1 MKKYIAEYLAT
12 FGLMICGTGAV
23 VISQEMP
30 GTIFNGGA
38 ALAFGLIVTLMIY
51 VFGDISGANMNP
63 VVSITFACLKMHS
76 VKDALFY
83 TLFQAAGAF
92 SASFTLHFL
101 FPNNKGLGG
110 TLPSGTAVQSFLLEV
125 FLTFL
130 LMLAVLLLSGSSI
143 KIKKYAGVIIGA
155 IVGLEAFFAGPI
167 CGASMNPI
175 RSVAPAVVSHQTQY
189 LWIYLLGPFL
199 GAFFATLIW
208 LLVFKKRE
216 HQSALVQN

>member
-30 GTIFNGGA
+30 GTIFNGGV

-51 VFGDISGANMNP
+51 VFGDLSGANMNP

-76 VKDALFY
+76 FKDAFFY

-101 FPNNKGLGG
+101 FPANKGLGG
-110 TLPSGTAVQSFLLEV
+110 TLPSRTAIQSFLLEI

-130 LMLAVLLLSGSSI
+130 LMLAVLLLSHTSHN
-143 KIKKYAGVIIGA
+143 IKKYAAVIIGV
-155 IVGLEAFFAGPI
+155 IVGLEAYFAGPI

-175 RSVAPAVVSHQTQY
+175 RSVAPAIVSHQTQH
-189 LWIYLLGPFL
+189 LWVYLLGPCL
-199 GAFFATLIW
+199 GAFLATITW
-208 LLVFKKRE
+208 LLIFKKRE
-216 HQSALVQN
+216 HQLKPV